1 MTYTP
6 FKGVQVPGPERDF
19 VGYGRRI
26 PKVTWPNNARVAV
39 SLVVNYEEGSEYS
52 HPNGDGRNDGLV
64 EMTYAMDPKYRDLC
78 AELVFEYGSRAG
90 IWRIERLLSEYKL
103 PATIYA
109 CAVALE
115 RNREVGDWIREA
127 GHEPCSHG
135 WRWEESWRLTREEEA
150 EHIRMAVEL
159 IRETTGERPLG
170 WYCRYGPSINTRELV
185 VEEGGF
191 VYESD
196 AYNDDLPYYV
206 DVGEKK
212 QLIVPYSMTYNDAK
226 FSLPPSV
233 GSPADF
239 LDNLKR
245 GFDTLWE
252 EGATHPKMM
261 SVGLHPRLIGQASR
275 IHALREF
282 IDYVQKK
289 GGAWIARR
297 IDIARWWHEHHA
309 SFPR

>member
-1 MTYTP
+1 
-6 FKGVQVPGPERDF
+6 
-19 VGYGRRI
+19 
-26 PKVTWPNNARVAV
+26 
-39 SLVVNYEEGSEYS
+39 
-52 HPNGDGRNDGLV
+52 
-64 EMTYAMDPKYRDLC
+64 
-78 AELVFEYGSRAG
+78 
-90 IWRIERLLSEYKL
+90 
-103 PATIYA
+103 
-109 CAVALE
+109 
-115 RNREVGDWIREA
+115 
-127 GHEPCSHG
+127 
-135 WRWEESWRLTREEEA
+135 
-150 EHIRMAVEL
+150 
-159 IRETTGERPLG
+159 
-170 WYCRYGPSINTRELV
+170 
-185 VEEGGF
+185 
-191 VYESD
+191 
-196 AYNDDLPYYV
+196 
-206 DVGEKK
+206 
-212 QLIVPYSMTYNDAK
+212 MTYNDAK

-252 EGATHPKMM
+252 EGATQPKMM